1 MRDRDTKL
9 SILAERT
16 LGNASRWKE
25 VAAPNGLDGKGCQVG
40 DCLALPS

>member
-9 SILAERT
+9 SLPAERA
-16 LGNASRWKE
+16 LGGASRRKE
-25 VAAPNGLDGKGCQVG
+25 VAALNGLDGKGCQIE